1 MPRFRADRLEK
12 LTEEIFRK
20 EGAPEEAVK
29 ILAGHL
35 VRANLAG
42 LDSHGVIRIPQYI
55 ELMRSGTVD
64 GRPFYKIQP
73 DGKYEIEQDDGST
86 VLANGNWCFGQVT
99 AWKSINLAIERA
111 RQHGISSVSSYN
123 TAHIGRLG
131 EYTTYAAEQN
141 MVAIVFCSIGRIVAP
156 FGGIDRKLGTN
167 PLSVGIPTNGDT
179 PFVLDFATSMQA
191 EGKVR
196 NYLISGKQVPPGW
209 ILDKEGKATTNP
221 ADLYDGGAILP
232 IGGDSQGYKGY
243 ALSLMIEMLGSL
255 LSRNGFPGLEG
266 HRYGSSGTVM
276 IALDIERFVGLE
288 TFKAGVGQLIEDV
301 KSSKKR
307 PGFDEILIP
316 GEPEARITQKRAQE
330 GIEIPQKLF
339 DSIREIAATL
349 DIDAGE
355 YLD

>member
-1 MPRFRADRLEK
+1 MPRFTAENLEN

-42 LDSHGVIRIPQYI
+42 LDSHGVIRVPQYI
-55 ELMRSGTVD
+55 ELIRSGTMN
-64 GRPFYKIQP
+64 GRPFYKMQP
-73 DGKYEIEQDDGST
+73 NGKYEIVQDDGST

-99 AWKSINLAIERA
+99 AWKSINLVIERA
-111 RQHGISSVSSYN
+111 RKHGISSVTSFN

-141 MVAIVFCSIGRIVAP
+141 MVAMVFCSIGRIVAP

-167 PLSVGIPTNGDT
+167 PFSIGFPTNGET
-179 PFVLDFATSMQA
+179 PFVLDFATSTQA

-196 NYLISGKQVPPGW
+196 NYLIKDKQVPPGW
-209 ILDKEGKATTNP
+209 IIDKEGKATTNP

-232 IGGDSQGYKGY
+232 IGGDSLGYKGFG
-243 ALSLMIEMLGSL
+243 LSLMIEMLGSM
-255 LSRNGFPGLEG
+255 LSRNGYPGSEG
-266 HRYGSSGTVM
+266 YQYASTGPVM

-288 TFKAGVGQLIEDV
+288 TFKVGVGELIKEV
-301 KSSKKR
+301 KGSRKR

-316 GEPEARITQKRAQE
+316 GEPEARITKIRTQE
-330 GIEIPQKLF
+330 GIEIPQKLY
-339 DSIREIAATL
+339 DSIREVAATL
-349 DIDAGE
+349 DIDAE
-355 YLD
+355 QYLG